1 MVRRQT
7 AQRQAESSA
16 RDQLLKGLPVQ
27 ERRLDVG
34 GIATSVLQAGQGP
47 PLLLL
52 HGGIECGGVY
62 WAPVI
67 SRLAERHL
75 VVVPD
80 VPGLGESEPVERLD
94 TVTFAGWFAAL
105 LELTCHEQP
114 TVVAHSLL
122 TTLAARFAAR
132 HGDRLRRL
140 VLYGAPGIG
149 RYRLP
154 LELLAAAIL
163 FDLRPSPRSAER
175 FSRLAFFDLD
185 RTRRRDPEWM
195 EAFDSYTLS
204 RGAVPHAKRTM
215 RYLIRT
221 CTKQVPDAELRQIG
235 VPTALLW
242 GRHDRFVPLR
252 LAEGAASRLGWPLRV
267 IERSGHVPHIEQRD
281 AFLDALSR
289 AGATGGEP
297 GRPRPG

>member
-7 AQRQAESSA
+7 VQRQTERSA
-16 RDQLLKGLPVQ
+16 RDQLLRGLPVQ

-62 WAPVI
+62 WAPVV

-94 TVTFAGWFAAL
+94 AATFTGWFAAL
-105 LELTCHEQP
+105 LELTCREQP

-122 TTLAARFAAR
+122 TTLAARFAAE
-132 HGDRLRRL
+132 HGDRVRRL

-149 RYRLP
+149 HYRLP
-154 LELLAAAIL
+154 LALLVAAIL
-163 FDLRPSPRSAER
+163 FDLRPSPRNMER

-195 EAFDSYTLS
+195 EAFDSYNLT
-204 RGAVPHAKRTM
+204 RGAVPHVKRTM
-215 RYLIRT
+215 RHLIGT
-221 CTKQVPDAELRQIG
+221 CTKQVPDAELRCIG

-242 GRHDRFVPLR
+242 GRHDRFVSLR
-252 LAEGAASRLGWPLRV
+252 LAEDAASRLGWPLHV
-267 IERSGHVPHIEQRD
+267 IDRSGHIPHIEQRD

-289 AGATGGEP
+289 AGASGG
-297 GRPRPG
+297 GS